1 MTRLEHHSP
10 AEPTGQPG
18 SINSGR
24 PRIRIIDGC
33 PYVLVERVDGKYR
46 EDRPHFQREDGRLW
60 ALVADVERLSTGNIS
75 RT

>member
-1 MTRLEHHSP
+1 MTRLEHHYP

-33 PYVLVERVDGKYR
+33 PYVLVARVDGKYH

-60 ALVADVERLSTGNIS
+60 ALVADVERLSAGNS
-75 RT
+75 L